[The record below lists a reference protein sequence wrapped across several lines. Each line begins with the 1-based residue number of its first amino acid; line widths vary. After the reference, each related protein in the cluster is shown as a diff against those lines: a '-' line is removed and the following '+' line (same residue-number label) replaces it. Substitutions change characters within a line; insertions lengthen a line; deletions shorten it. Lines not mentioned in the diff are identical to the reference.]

1 MEMPHLL
8 LNDCS
13 ISCLLF
19 IDSIRRSGFAIEPL
33 GWIHGFFHV
42 YSVLIICVAPLD
54 LDMGLLFD
62 IEPLSG
68 FGSRLRQGLASLRP
82 GMAGAAVYRGGR
94 ILNPGCARKLVNVL
108 DWMQMPSVM
117 QPPLQLRIFAW

>member
-1 MEMPHLL
+1 MPHLL

-19 IDSIRRSGFAIEPL
+19 IDSVRRSGFAIEPL

-42 YSVLIICVAPLD
+42 CSVLIIGAAPLD
-54 LDMGLLFD
+54 LDMGLLYD

-68 FGSRLRQGLASLRP
+68 FGSCLR
-82 GMAGAAVYRGGR
+82 
-94 ILNPGCARKLVNVL
+94 
-108 DWMQMPSVM
+108 
-117 QPPLQLRIFAW
+117 